1 MIRPTSTLRF
11 GASSCLGSARAAARS
26 PGAAPLLRAPRQRR
40 PIRTFI
46 ALTATASTLAIG
58 YALQQS
64 TDEPLYARSSGPE
77 RGYESQSQLH
87 RGKLG
92 NISPSVFLWGRN
104 EHNVASPQTPESDMV
119 KRPKLAAQFKGAVL
133 RDLVLAET
141 YGGASQ
147 ITQFGAMICKFI
159 LFLFALVHAAAVDE
173 KGDVLQWGSGFDSS
187 PVATATPR
195 PTLRGYDVLKLTA
208 TPHKIFALTRKG
220 EVIVFPS
227 SSERQQ
233 INEEQRRSNSSWWKV
248 WGSTDHGTDHEKIMP
263 EQALAKG
270 EKFVSLS
277 AGESHLLALTSTGRS
292 FGLPLDLSANV
303 FGQLGVRNVQLLSLH
318 STSVSSGAVRVKL
331 NPDPT
336 LNEVRRE
343 LPAPPTRID
352 PLLLPPGATE
362 LPVIAS
368 QPIAPVSRPRR
379 TESDVRLHD
388 DESTQQAME
397 KDIRFSTV
405 LHELPALREIE
416 IAELVAGA
424 RHSLARLSDG
434 RVLGWGAN
442 GYGQLGLGSS
452 LSYPSIPAPTE
463 IPLTRCYPK
472 AVRVSCNRIAAG
484 GNLSYFIVDAVDI
497 PTMRQT
503 IDLLATG
510 NGQFGGIGNGSW
522 AHQASPVKV
531 KTISGL
537 LEWSEETGKVA
548 PIAIKDISVG
558 NAHIALVLDNAVDQ
572 GGVKFG
578 SDVFV
583 WGHNMYHQLGTG
595 KRSNLSTPQHL
606 PPLPYAGLIAPPT
619 RTIASV
625 EGATATEQQPETERT
640 MGSGTLSPMPHS
652 RMQLAPEIR
661 VGKKVVEEAIVAGD
675 GGSAVYWR
683 ILNP

>member
-1 MIRPTSTLRF
+1 MIRPTSMLRF
-11 GASSCLGSARAAARS
+11 GTSSFLGSARAAARS
-26 PGAAPLLRAPRQRR
+26 PGAAPLLRAPPQLRR
-40 PIRTFI
+40 PIRTFL
-46 ALTATASTLAIG
+46 ALTATTSTLAIG
-58 YALQQS
+58 YALHQS
-64 TDEPLYARSSGPE
+64 TNEPLYARSSEPE
-77 RGYESQSQLH
+77 RGYESQSQSQLH

-92 NISPSVFLWGRN
+92 SISPSVFLWGRN

-119 KRPKLAAQFKGAVL
+119 KRPKLAAQFTGAIL

-141 YGGASQ
+141 YG
-147 ITQFGAMICKFI
+147 
-159 LFLFALVHAAAVDE
+159 AAVDE

-318 STSVSSGAVRVKL
+318 STSVSSGTVRVKL

-379 TESDVRLHD
+379 TGSDVRLHD

-397 KDIRFSTV
+397 EDIRFSTV

-442 GYGQLGLGSS
+442 GYGQLGLGAS

-472 AVRVSCNRIAAG
+472 AVRVTCNRIAAG

-497 PTMRQT
+497 PTMKQT

-537 LEWSEETGKVA
+537 LEWSEEMGKVA

-578 SDVFV
+578 RDVFV
-583 WGHNMYHQLGTG
+583 WGHNFYHQLGTG

-606 PPLPYAGLIAPPT
+606 PPLPYAGLIAPPK
-619 RTIASV
+619 RTVASV
-625 EGATATEQQPETERT
+625 EGATAMEQQPENERT

-652 RMQLAPEIR
+652 RMQLAPEIK